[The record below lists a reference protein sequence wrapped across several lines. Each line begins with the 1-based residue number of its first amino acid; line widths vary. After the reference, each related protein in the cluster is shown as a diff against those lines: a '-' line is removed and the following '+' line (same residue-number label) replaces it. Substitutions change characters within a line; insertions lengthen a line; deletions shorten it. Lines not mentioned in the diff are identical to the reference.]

1 MCARLENW
9 ELYVLQLCA
18 ATLFRQHLEVIV
30 VSLSQA
36 EGVLPRALA
45 ATTVAGADVPDSA
58 AMFSDRQIA
67 AKGKKLLFRDAVN
80 FLSID
85 RPVVLSRL
93 HLFSTS
99 CTFAATSVDGIGARV
114 AGQGQNLAHLPSS
127 APVFLAFGLQ
137 LLVELLEKRATR
149 VHLEDSHRVSQFRLM
164 ICPNL
169 RSKNQYYYYLV

>member
-67 AKGKKLLFRDAVN
+67 AEGKKVLFRHAVN

-114 AGQGQNLAHLPSS
+114 AGQG
-127 APVFLAFGLQ
+127 
-137 LLVELLEKRATR
+137 
-149 VHLEDSHRVSQFRLM
+149 
-164 ICPNL
+164 
-169 RSKNQYYYYLV
+169 